1 MTMSKG
7 KILVIS
13 GPSGVGKG
21 TVVKELLKDSDEF
34 ALSISATTRQPR
46 EGEVDGVNY
55 FFITKE
61 EFTAKAENNQML
73 EYAQYCDNFYGTPRE
88 YVENTINE
96 GKNIILEIEVQG
108 AMQVKERMPQAVTLF
123 IMPDKWE
130 TLERRLR
137 KRGTESDEVIQE
149 RLKTA
154 ITEIEQAP
162 KYDYIVVNG
171 ELEKCIDDVKKVID
185 VEGMKT
191 IYNLDFIRGVLN
203 DANA

>member
-1 MTMSKG
+1 MSKG

-21 TVVKELLKDSDEF
+21 TVVKELLKDADEF

-46 EGEVDGVNY
+46 EGELDGVNY
-55 FFITKE
+55 FFLTKE
-61 EFTAKAENNQML
+61 EFLAKAESNQML
-73 EYAQYCDNFYGTPRE
+73 EYAEYCNNYYGTPRE
-88 YVENTINE
+88 YVENTIE
-96 GKNIILEIEVQG
+96 KGKNIILEIEVQG
-108 AMQVKERMPQAVTLF
+108 AMKVKESMPEAVTLF

-130 TLERRLR
+130 TLERRLH
-137 KRGTESDEVIQE
+137 KRGTESEEVIQE

-154 ITEIEQAP
+154 ITEIQQAH
-162 KYDYIVVNG
+162 KYDYIVING
-171 ELEKCIDDVKKVID
+171 ELEKCIEDVKSVIE

-191 IYNLDFIRGVLN
+191 SYNLDFIKGVLK

>member
-1 MTMSKG
+1 MSKG

-21 TVVKELLKDSDEF
+21 TVVKELLKEADEF

-46 EGEVDGVNY
+46 EGEADGVNY
-55 FFITKE
+55 FFLTKE
-61 EFTAKAENNQML
+61 EFLAKAENNQMI
-73 EYAQYCDNFYGTPRE
+73 EYAEYNKNYYGTPRE
-88 YVENTINE
+88 YVEKTIE
-96 GKNIILEIEVQG
+96 SGKNIILEIEVQG

-149 RLKTA
+149 RLKIA
-154 ITEIEQAP
+154 ITEIEQAH

-171 ELEKCIDDVKKVID
+171 ELEKCIDDVKAIIN
-185 VEGMKT
+185 VENMKT
-191 IYNLDFIRGVLN
+191 NEQLDFIKGVLN

>member
-1 MTMSKG
+1 MIMSKG

-21 TVVKELLKDSDEF
+21 TVVKELLKDADEF

-46 EGEVDGVNY
+46 EGELDGVNY
-55 FFITKE
+55 FFLTKD
-61 EFTAKAENNQML
+61 EFIAKAESNQML
-73 EYAQYCDNFYGTPRE
+73 EYAEYCNNYYGTPRE
-88 YVENTINE
+88 YVENTIE
-96 GKNIILEIEVQG
+96 KGKNIILEIEVQG
-108 AMQVKERMPQAVTLF
+108 AMKVKESMPEAVTLF

-130 TLERRLR
+130 TLERRLH
-137 KRGTESDEVIQE
+137 KRGTESEEVIQE

-154 ITEIEQAP
+154 ITEIQQAH
-162 KYDYIVVNG
+162 KYDYIVING
-171 ELEKCIDDVKKVID
+171 ELEKCIEDVKSVIE

-191 IYNLDFIRGVLN
+191 SYNLDFIKGVLK

>member
-1 MTMSKG
+1 MSKG

-55 FFITKE
+55 FFLTKE
-61 EFTAKAENNQML
+61 EFLAKAESDQMI
-73 EYAQYCDNFYGTPRE
+73 EYAQYCENYYGTPRE
-88 YVENTINE
+88 YVENTIEE
-96 GKNIILEIEVQG
+96 GKNIILEIDVQG
-108 AMQVKERMPQAVTLF
+108 AIQVKETMPQAVTVF
-123 IMPDKWE
+123 IMPDIWA

-137 KRGTESDEVIQE
+137 KRGSETDEVIKK
-149 RLKTA
+149 RLETA
-154 ITEIEQAP
+154 IQEMKQAHN
-162 KYDYIVVNG
+162 YDYIVING
-171 ELEKCIDDVKKVID
+171 ELEKCVADVKAIIN
-185 VEGMKT
+185 VENMKT
-191 IYNLDFIRGVLN
+191 NDKLDFIKGVLK

>member
-1 MTMSKG
+1 MSKG

-21 TVVKELLKDSDEF
+21 TVVKELLKDADEF

-46 EGEVDGVNY
+46 EGELDGVNY
-55 FFITKE
+55 FFLTKE
-61 EFTAKAENNQML
+61 KFLAKAESNQML
-73 EYAQYCDNFYGTPRE
+73 EYAEYCNNYYGTPRE
-88 YVENTINE
+88 YVENTIE
-96 GKNIILEIEVQG
+96 KGKNIILEIEVQG
-108 AMQVKERMPQAVTLF
+108 AMKVKESMPEAVTLF

-130 TLERRLR
+130 TLERRLH
-137 KRGTESDEVIQE
+137 KRGTESEEVIQE

-154 ITEIEQAP
+154 ITEIQQAH
-162 KYDYIVVNG
+162 KYDYIVING
-171 ELEKCIDDVKKVID
+171 ELEKCIEDVKSVIE

-191 IYNLDFIRGVLN
+191 SYNLDFIKGVLK

>member
-1 MTMSKG
+1 MIMSKG

-21 TVVKELLKDSDEF
+21 TVVKELLKDADEF

-46 EGEVDGVNY
+46 EGEEHGVNY
-55 FFITKE
+55 FFLTKE
-61 EFTAKAENNQML
+61 EFLAKAESDQMI
-73 EYAQYCDNFYGTPRE
+73 EYAEYCNNYYGTPRE
-88 YVENTINE
+88 YVENTIE
-96 GKNIILEIEVQG
+96 QGKNIILEIEVQG
-108 AMQVKERMPQAVTLF
+108 AMKVKESMPQAVTLF

-137 KRGTESDEVIQE
+137 KRGTETEEVIQE

-154 ITEIEQAP
+154 ITEIKQAP
-162 KYDYIVVNG
+162 KYDYIVANG
-171 ELEKCIDDVKKVID
+171 ELEKCIDDVKSVIE

-191 IYNLDFIRGVLN
+191 SYNLDFIKGVLE

>member
-1 MTMSKG
+1 MSKG

-21 TVVKELLKDSDEF
+21 TVVKELLKDADEF

-46 EGEVDGVNY
+46 EGELDGVNY
-55 FFITKE
+55 FFLTKE
-61 EFTAKAENNQML
+61 DFLAKAENNQML
-73 EYAQYCDNFYGTPRE
+73 EYAEYCGNYYGTPKE
-88 YVENTINE
+88 YVENTIAE

-108 AMQVKERMPQAVTLF
+108 AMNVKQSMPEAVTLF

-130 TLERRLR
+130 TLERRLH
-137 KRGTESDEVIQE
+137 KRGTESDEVIQA

-154 ITEIEQAP
+154 ITEIEQAH

-171 ELEKCIDDVKKVID
+171 ELEKCIEDVKAVID

-191 IYNLDFIRGVLN
+191 SYNLDFIKGVLK

>member
-1 MTMSKG
+1 MSKG

-21 TVVKELLKDSDEF
+21 TVVNELLKDADEF

-46 EGEVDGVNY
+46 EGELDGVNY
-55 FFITKE
+55 FFLTKE
-61 EFTAKAENNQML
+61 KFLAKAESNQML
-73 EYAQYCDNFYGTPRE
+73 EYAEYCNNYYGTPRE
-88 YVENTINE
+88 YVENTIE
-96 GKNIILEIEVQG
+96 KGKNIILEIEVQG
-108 AMQVKERMPQAVTLF
+108 AMKVKESMPEAVTLF

-130 TLERRLR
+130 TLERRLH
-137 KRGTESDEVIQE
+137 KRGTESEEVIQE

-154 ITEIEQAP
+154 ITEIQQAH
-162 KYDYIVVNG
+162 KYDYIVING
-171 ELEKCIDDVKKVID
+171 ELEKCIEDVKSVIE

-191 IYNLDFIRGVLN
+191 SYNLDFIKGVLK

>member
-1 MTMSKG
+1 MIMSKG

-21 TVVKELLKDSDEF
+21 TVVKELLKDADEF

-46 EGEVDGVNY
+46 EGELDGVNY
-55 FFITKE
+55 FFLTKE
-61 EFTAKAENNQML
+61 EFLAKAENNQML
-73 EYAQYCDNFYGTPRE
+73 EYAEYCGNYYGTPKE
-88 YVENTINE
+88 YVENTIKE

-108 AMQVKERMPQAVTLF
+108 AMNVKKSMPEAVTLF

-130 TLERRLR
+130 TLDRRLH
-137 KRGTESDEVIQE
+137 KRGTESDEVIQA

-154 ITEIEQAP
+154 ITEIEQAH

-171 ELEKCIDDVKKVID
+171 ELEKCVDDVKAIID
-185 VEGMKT
+185 VENMKT
-191 IYNLDFIRGVLN
+191 NDKLDFIKGVLK

>member
-1 MTMSKG
+1 MSKG

-21 TVVKELLKDSDEF
+21 TVVKELLKDADEF

-46 EGEVDGVNY
+46 EGELDGVNY
-55 FFITKE
+55 FFLTKE
-61 EFTAKAENNQML
+61 DFLAKAENNQML
-73 EYAQYCDNFYGTPRE
+73 EYAEYCGNYYGTPKE
-88 YVENTINE
+88 YVENTIAE

-108 AMQVKERMPQAVTLF
+108 AMNVKQSMPEAVTMF

-130 TLERRLR
+130 TLERRLH
-137 KRGTESDEVIQE
+137 KRGTESDEVIQA

-154 ITEIEQAP
+154 ITEIEQAY

-171 ELEKCIDDVKKVID
+171 ELEKCIEDVKAVID

-191 IYNLDFIRGVLN
+191 SYNLDFIKGVLK

>member
-1 MTMSKG
+1 MSKG

-21 TVVKELLKDSDEF
+21 TVVKELLKDADEF

-46 EGEVDGVNY
+46 EGELDGVNY
-55 FFITKE
+55 FFLTKD
-61 EFTAKAENNQML
+61 EFIAKAESNQML
-73 EYAQYCDNFYGTPRE
+73 EYAEYCNNYYGTPRE
-88 YVENTINE
+88 YVENTIE
-96 GKNIILEIEVQG
+96 KGKNIILEIEVQG
-108 AMQVKERMPQAVTLF
+108 AMKVNESMPEAVTLF

-130 TLERRLR
+130 TLERRLH
-137 KRGTESDEVIQE
+137 KRGTESEEVIQE

-154 ITEIEQAP
+154 ITEIQQAH
-162 KYDYIVVNG
+162 KYDYIVING
-171 ELEKCIDDVKKVID
+171 ELEKCIEDVKSVIE

-191 IYNLDFIRGVLN
+191 SYNLDFIKGVLK

>member
-1 MTMSKG
+1 MIMSKG

-21 TVVKELLKDSDEF
+21 TVVKELLKDADEF

-46 EGEVDGVNY
+46 EGELDGVNY
-55 FFITKE
+55 FFLTKE
-61 EFTAKAENNQML
+61 DFLAKAENNQML
-73 EYAQYCDNFYGTPRE
+73 EYAEYCGNYYGTPKE
-88 YVENTINE
+88 YVENTIAE

-108 AMQVKERMPQAVTLF
+108 AMNVKQSMPEAVTLF

-130 TLERRLR
+130 TLERRLH
-137 KRGTESDEVIQE
+137 KRGTESDEVIQA

-154 ITEIEQAP
+154 ITEIEQAH

-171 ELEKCIDDVKKVID
+171 ELEKCIEDVKAVID

-191 IYNLDFIRGVLN
+191 SYNLDFIKGVLK

>member
-1 MTMSKG
+1 MSKG

-21 TVVKELLKDSDEF
+21 TVVKELLKDADEF

-46 EGEVDGVNY
+46 EGELDGVNY
-55 FFITKE
+55 FFLTKD
-61 EFTAKAENNQML
+61 EFIAKAESNQML
-73 EYAQYCDNFYGTPRE
+73 EYAEYCNNYYGTPRE
-88 YVENTINE
+88 YVENTIE
-96 GKNIILEIEVQG
+96 KGKNIILEIEVQG
-108 AMQVKERMPQAVTLF
+108 AMKVKESMPEAVTLF

-130 TLERRLR
+130 TLERRLH
-137 KRGTESDEVIQE
+137 KRGTESEEVIQE

-154 ITEIEQAP
+154 ITEIQQAH
-162 KYDYIVVNG
+162 KYDYIVING
-171 ELEKCIDDVKKVID
+171 ELEKCIEDVKSVIE

-191 IYNLDFIRGVLN
+191 SYNLDFIKGVLK

>member
-1 MTMSKG
+1 MSKG

-21 TVVKELLKDSDEF
+21 TVVKELLKEADEF

-46 EGEVDGVNY
+46 EGEADGVNY
-55 FFITKE
+55 FFLTKE
-61 EFTAKAENNQML
+61 EFLAKAENNQMI
-73 EYAQYCDNFYGTPRE
+73 EYAEYNKNYYGTPKE
-88 YVENTINE
+88 YVEKTIE
-96 GKNIILEIEVQG
+96 SGKNIILEIEVQG

-149 RLKTA
+149 RLKIA
-154 ITEIEQAP
+154 ITEIEQAH

-171 ELEKCIDDVKKVID
+171 ELEKCIDDVKAIIN
-185 VEGMKT
+185 VENMKT
-191 IYNLDFIRGVLN
+191 NEQLDFIKGVLN

>member
-1 MTMSKG
+1 MSKG

-21 TVVKELLKDSDEF
+21 TVVKELLENSDEF
-34 ALSISATTRQPR
+34 ALSISATTRKPR

-55 FFITKE
+55 FFLTKE
-61 EFTAKAENNQML
+61 EFLIKAENDQMI
-73 EYAQYCDNFYGTPRE
+73 EYAEYCENYYGTPRE
-88 YVENTINE
+88 YVENTIEE

-108 AMQVKERMPQAVTLF
+108 AMNVKESMPQAVTLF
-123 IMPDKWE
+123 IMPDRWE

-137 KRGTESDEVIQE
+137 KRGTESEEVIQA

-154 ITEIEQAP
+154 ITEIEQAY

-171 ELEKCIDDVKKVID
+171 ELKRCVADVKAIID
-185 VEGMKT
+185 VENMKT
-191 IYNLDFIRGVLN
+191 NDNLDFIKGVLK